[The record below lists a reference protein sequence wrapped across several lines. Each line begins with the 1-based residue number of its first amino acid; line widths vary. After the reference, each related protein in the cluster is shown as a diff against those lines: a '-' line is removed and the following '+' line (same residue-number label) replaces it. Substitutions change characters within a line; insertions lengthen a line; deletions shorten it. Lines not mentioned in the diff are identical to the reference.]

1 MPHAAGSFRV
11 SDMAEDPYKQL
22 ADGAKLTRAS
32 GAQAFRGDIEG
43 HGTVQWLM
51 SYRPD
56 GTAHFVGIWHVTGSV
71 DGHDGSFAIESIGEF
86 DGARSRGTWSIVDG
100 LGEGALAGLTGSG
113 SFTAPGGADATYEL
127 EYELA

>member
-1 MPHAAGSFRV
+1 MPRAAGSFRV

-32 GAQAFRGDIEG
+32 GAQEFSGDIEG
-43 HGTVQWLM
+43 RGTVQWLM

-56 GTAHFVGIWHVTGSV
+56 GTAHFLGIWHVTGSL
-71 DGHDGSFAIESIGEF
+71 DGREGSFAIESIGEF
-86 DGARSRGTWSIVDG
+86 DGERSRGTWSIVDG
-100 LGEGALAGLTGSG
+100 LGGGDLGGLRGSG

-127 EYELA
+127 DYELA

>member
-11 SDMAEDPYKQL
+11 SDMAEEPYEEL

-32 GAQAFRGDIEG
+32 GAQAFQGDIEG
-43 HGTVQWLM
+43 RGTVQWLM
-51 SYRPD
+51 SYRSD

-71 DGHDGSFAIESIGEF
+71 GGHDGSFAIQSTGEF
-86 DGARSRGTWSIVDG
+86 DGKQSRGSWSIVDG
-100 LGEGALAGLTGSG
+100 LGEGDLAGLRGWG

-127 EYELA
+127 DYELA

>member
-1 MPHAAGSFRV
+1 MPHATGSFRV
-11 SDMAEDPYKQL
+11 SDMEEDPYKQL
-22 ADGAKLTRAS
+22 ADGAKLTHAS
-32 GAQAFRGDIEG
+32 GAQAFHGDLEG
-43 HGTVQWLM
+43 RGTVQWLM

-86 DGARSRGTWSIVDG
+86 DGQRSRGTWAIVDG
-100 LGEGALAGLTGSG
+100 LGEGDLAGLSGSG

-127 EYELA
+127 DYELA